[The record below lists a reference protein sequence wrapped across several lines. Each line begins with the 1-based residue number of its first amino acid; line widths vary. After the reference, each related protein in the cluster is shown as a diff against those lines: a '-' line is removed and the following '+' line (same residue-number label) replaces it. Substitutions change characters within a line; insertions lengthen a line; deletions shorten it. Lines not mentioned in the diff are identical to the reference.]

1 MPKLGMKEIRS
12 AQLIEATIEV
22 INEVGLSGASV
33 AMIGKRAGVAPSI
46 INHYFSGK
54 SGLMEATMRHVM
66 QQLSDQIQDQLRQ
79 IGDSNPTQRLLAIVY
94 GNFAGAVNEPKYI
107 KSWLA
112 FWGQAMHDPILF
124 RLQKINQKRLISN
137 LRHEIKKLVNSERAD
152 AITQTLAALI
162 DGLWLRGALSPTG
175 IDPDSAV
182 ELITQYLKAEGL
194 T

>member
-79 IGDSNPTQRLLAIVY
+79 IGESNPAQRLLAIVN
-94 GNFAGAVNEPKYI
+94 GNFVGAVNEPKYV
-107 KSWLA
+107 KTWLA
-112 FWGQAMHDPILF
+112 FWGQAMHDPSLF

-137 LRHEIKKLVNSERAD
+137 LRHETKKLVNSERAD

-162 DGLWLRGALSPTG
+162 DGLWLRSALSPTG